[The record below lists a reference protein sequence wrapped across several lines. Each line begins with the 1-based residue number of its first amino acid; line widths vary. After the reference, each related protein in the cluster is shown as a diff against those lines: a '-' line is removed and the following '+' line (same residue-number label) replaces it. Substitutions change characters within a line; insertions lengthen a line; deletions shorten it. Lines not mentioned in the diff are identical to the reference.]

1 MVGGEARSC
10 GRAST
15 NFGREV
21 WPSTSYQ
28 VCEHAPQVF
37 FKRQAPKRGRV
48 LQDRFQQGAT
58 PLCLSTYN
66 STHVLT
72 ENQEVRRDSVRS
84 YRHLLAHPGMR
95 FPFIAEHSQQYP
107 VTLLC
112 QALDVSV
119 SGYYAW
125 RDRPVSQHCRED
137 AQLAAEI
144 QQIFLEHRQVYGSPR
159 IHAVLKARGM
169 PCSRKRVVRLMQQLG
184 LSAQTKRSRK
194 PTTKSDRRARFAPNR
209 LNREFSA
216 QEPNSKWVID
226 TKAVETAEGW
236 LYLAVILD
244 LFSRLVVGWAMAATE
259 DEQLVE
265 LALRMA
271 VVKRHPPAGLL
282 YHSDRGSEFTSD
294 RYLALLAELGIE
306 VSMSRTANC
315 YDNAAMESFFA
326 SLTKEC
332 TDRTR
337 FKTRQQARSAIFEY
351 LECFYNPVR
360 LHSTLQYVSPV
371 AFEHAT
377 TSPMS

>member
-1 MVGGEARSC
+1 
-10 GRAST
+10 
-15 NFGREV
+15 
-21 WPSTSYQ
+21 
-28 VCEHAPQVF
+28 
-37 FKRQAPKRGRV
+37 
-48 LQDRFQQGAT
+48 
-58 PLCLSTYN
+58 
-66 STHVLT
+66 
-72 ENQEVRRDSVRS
+72 
-84 YRHLLAHPGMR
+84 MR

-112 QALDVSV
+112 QALDVSI

-144 QQIFLEHRQVYGSPR
+144 QQIFLDHRQVYGSPR

-184 LSAQTKRSRK
+184 LSAGRKRSRK
-194 PTTKSDRRARFAPNR
+194 PTTKSDPRARFAPNR
-209 LNREFSA
+209 LNREFAAS
-216 QEPNSKWVID
+216 EPNSKWVTD

-244 LFSRLVVGWAMAATE
+244 LFSRMVVGWAMAATE

-271 VVKRHPPAGLL
+271 VVQRHPPTGLL
-282 YHSDRGSEFTSD
+282 HHSDRGSEFTSD
-294 RYLALLAELGIE
+294 RYLALLHELGIE

-332 TDRTR
+332 TDRRR
-337 FKTRQQARSAIFEY
+337 FESRQQARSAIFEY

-371 AFEHAT
+371 AFEQAN
-377 TSPMS
+377 TSPMR